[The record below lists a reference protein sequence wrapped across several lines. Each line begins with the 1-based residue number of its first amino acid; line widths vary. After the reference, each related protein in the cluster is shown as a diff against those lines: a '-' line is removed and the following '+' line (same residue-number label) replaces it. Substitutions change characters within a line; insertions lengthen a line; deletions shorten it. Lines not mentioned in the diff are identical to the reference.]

1 MDPEGLTASSPGDD
15 APVARWTAVA
25 VHHKPLMFFLWASA
39 SALAALPMPLAWRA
53 VWVALVTVAFALL
66 VLTRVGTEARA
77 EVIATRAHV
86 IVRYRSGHVERL
98 AFDALTEGFQVN
110 DPHPRWVFRFGGD
123 ARLTLPDEA
132 DARPLIDAVRARLPQ
147 G

>member
-1 MDPEGLTASSPGDD
+1 MDPEGLTAASAGDD
-15 APVARWTAVA
+15 APVARWAAVSI
-25 VHHKPLMFFLWASA
+25 HHKPLLLLMWASA

-66 VLTRVGTEARA
+66 VLTRVGTEPRA
-77 EVIATRAHV
+77 EVIATRSHV

-98 AFDALTEGFQVN
+98 ALAALTQGFQVR

-132 DARPLIDAVRARLPQ
+132 DARALIDAVRARLPQ